1 MVTTS
6 NAATMQAIVC
16 DAYGPPDNLKVGNVA
31 RPDLAADE
39 VRIRSATA
47 GINFPD
53 SLIIKGAYQLKP
65 PLPFVPGFEVA
76 GEVIEVGS
84 AVSAVH
90 PGQRVMALTSSGHGA
105 FAQEATARA
114 AEVVPIPETMD
125 YATAI
130 ALFTAYGTAFHA
142 LVQRGT
148 VSPGETLVVL
158 GASGGVGLAA
168 VELGKAMGATVIAVS
183 RTRARSATAAEIGAD
198 HVIGYAEEDV
208 RKRVLELTGGRGA
221 DVCIDMLGGE
231 PFQAMSRAMNW
242 DGRLL
247 VVGFTTGEIPKLP
260 VNLVLLKGYQLV
272 GVYWG
277 GFLARDPAAN
287 SDNFRTLAKWISQ
300 GRISPRIA
308 ARYPLEAVPTAL
320 NDLLSRRISGKLV
333 IDISPEANA
342 GAVA

>member
-1 MVTTS
+1 
-6 NAATMQAIVC
+6 
-16 DAYGPPDNLKVGNVA
+16 
-31 RPDLAADE
+31 
-39 VRIRSATA
+39 
-47 GINFPD
+47 
-53 SLIIKGAYQLKP
+53 
-65 PLPFVPGFEVA
+65 
-76 GEVIEVGS
+76 
-84 AVSAVH
+84 
-90 PGQRVMALTSSGHGA
+90 
-105 FAQEATARA
+105 
-114 AEVVPIPETMD
+114 MD

-183 RTRARSATAAEIGAD
+183 RTRARSATAAEMGAD

-208 RKRVLELTGGRGA
+208 RKRVLELTGGAAPMCASTCWGRALPG
-221 DVCIDMLGGE
+221 DVPGDELGWTAARRRFHHRRDTQAAGE
-231 PFQAMSRAMNW
+231 PRPAQGLPARR
-242 DGRLL
+242 GLL
-247 VVGFTTGEIPKLP
+247 
-260 VNLVLLKGYQLV
+260 
-272 GVYWG
+272 G

-287 SDNFRTLAKWISQ
+287 SDNFRTLAEWIAQ

-333 IDISPEANA
+333 IDIAPEANA